1 MKLIIGNKNYSSWSL
16 RGWLAAKQ
24 SGLSF
29 EEITVN
35 ISGEDWENAKKNWG
49 EVQPSSGK
57 VPILWDGEV
66 VIWDSLAILEYL
78 DDKVREE
85 THAARKDIGTES
97 RFWPK
102 DAVARGLC
110 RSIVA
115 EMHSSYLALRR
126 EMPMNVRRR
135 VQGIALSD
143 EAKVDIVRVLSLWAE
158 ARSRFGSGGP
168 FLFGSYSAAD
178 IFYAPVV
185 SRFIT
190 YGVGAPKFAQAYM
203 ESVWEH
209 DWMQE
214 WIAGAEEE
222 DWRIEAFEIAA
233 E

>member
-35 ISGEDWENAKKNWG
+35 ISGEDWEEAKKGWAD
-49 EVQPSSGK
+49 VQPSSGK

-85 THAARKDIGTES
+85 SLSASKAAGIGS
-97 RFWPK
+97 RFWPR
-102 DAVARGLC
+102 DPVARGLC
-110 RSIVA
+110 RSMVA
-115 EMHSSYLALRR
+115 EMHSAYQPLRR

-135 VQGIALSD
+135 VEGIAVSD
-143 EAKVDIVRVLSLWAE
+143 EARGNVVRILSLWAE

-185 SRFIT
+185 SRFMT
-190 YGVGAPKFAQAYM
+190 YGVGVPKFAETYM
-203 ESVWEH
+203 EAIWEH

-214 WIAGAEEE
+214 WIAGAEDE